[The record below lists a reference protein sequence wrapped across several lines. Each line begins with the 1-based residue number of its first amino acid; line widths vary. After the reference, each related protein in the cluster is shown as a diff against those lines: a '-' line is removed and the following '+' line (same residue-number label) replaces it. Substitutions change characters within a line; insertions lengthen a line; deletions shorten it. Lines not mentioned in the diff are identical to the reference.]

1 MRDISGEERHRLG
14 PQSLSAQRVAA
25 PQRRQLRGGSV
36 GGNHVLALVEPRLRT
51 RGARNAPRP
60 SAATGC

>member
-1 MRDISGEERHRLG
+1 MRDISGEERRRLG
-14 PQSLSAQRVAA
+14 AQNLSAQRVAG
-25 PQRRQLRGGSV
+25 PRQRQLRCGSV
-36 GGNHVLALVEPRLRT
+36 GENHVLARAEPRLRT